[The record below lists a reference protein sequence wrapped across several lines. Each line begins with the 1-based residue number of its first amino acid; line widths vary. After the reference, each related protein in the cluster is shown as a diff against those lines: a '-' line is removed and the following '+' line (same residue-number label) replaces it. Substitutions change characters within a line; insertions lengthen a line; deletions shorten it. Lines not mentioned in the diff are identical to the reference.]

1 MSEKFRKNN
10 IAQSV
15 FEKNYQQLPELKKE
29 ILDQKYNCSICLELI
44 KYENPFLCYEC
55 QKIFHHSCLKGW
67 DTKQKQLNK
76 KLSYPNRRNEL
87 AFENW
92 KVLRNYDYA
101 SITLFSSA
109 PDGNIPLATKWLTK
123 NYGTPISEFDGM
135 NSLVCKLSGSK
146 MYKLNSYKFI
156 IEIDYIKC
164 KVILK
169 IYNAKNVL
177 INNDI
182 YWDFDTLESKLKSKL
197 SYLAIVNSK
206 KKILN
211 SLVYYAYTDL
221 KCYKLK
227 SFSTFLKLLE
237 TGIITLN
244 IKTGVYKSGP
254 YKGKFHDHGVSFC
267 INKNN
272 ILKLFDKIDI

>member
-1 MSEKFRKNN
+1 MLYIKGKEVITIYLLNSDIVNN
-10 IAQSV
+10 
-15 FEKNYQQLPELKKE
+15 FYKLKKE
-29 ILDQKYNCSICLELI
+29 FERIKNLNYIRGISNNKNASGFTFEKEL
-44 KYENPFLCYEC
+44 NSTSGDLCIPDFKNIE
-55 QKIFHHSCLKGW
+55 I
-67 DTKQKQLNK
+67 
-76 KLSYPNRRNEL
+76 
-87 AFENW
+87 

-146 MYKLNSYKFI
+146 MYRLNSYKFI
-156 IEIDYIKC
+156 IEINYIKC

-169 IYNAKNVL
+169 IYNTKNIL

-206 KKILN
+206 KKTLN